1 MIIAIPNVLN
11 VMEQSKKKSFITFAQ
26 KINKQIQE
34 KYLQDSMTKSYP
46 ISNGYNYIIYNIDE
60 LGISS
65 VGNYR
70 GSASVLIDT
79 RGIESFSVQIFLA
92 DDDYY
97 IFYNAN
103 KEFGSADLDVASL
116 SKTSEVESQLVASG
130 MTNFKVKNFAKKELF
145 KTAIE
150 NYGCNTIDVHLI
162 DGVTTNELTSI
173 PNHSSNFSGDTCTG
187 NDFQYAMMLGFTKLY
202 NDSL

>member
-1 MIIAIPNVLN
+1 MKKVSKKKKKKFNFKDWIKGFTLVELLAVIVILAIIMIIAIPNVLS

-26 KINKQIQE
+26 KINKQVQE

-46 ISNGYNYIIYNIDE
+46 ISDGYNYIIYNIDE

-70 GSASVLIDT
+70 GSASILIDT

-116 SKTSEVESQLVASG
+116 SK
-130 MTNFKVKNFAKKELF
+130 
-145 KTAIE
+145 
-150 NYGCNTIDVHLI
+150 HL
-162 DGVTTNELTSI
+162 
-173 PNHSSNFSGDTCTG
+173 
-187 NDFQYAMMLGFTKLY
+187 K
-202 NDSL
+202 